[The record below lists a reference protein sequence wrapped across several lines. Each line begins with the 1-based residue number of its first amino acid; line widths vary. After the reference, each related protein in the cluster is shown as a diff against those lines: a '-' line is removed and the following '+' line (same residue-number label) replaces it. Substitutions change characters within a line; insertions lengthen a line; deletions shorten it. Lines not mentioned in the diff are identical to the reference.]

1 MEPEEAKRDRRQ
13 YDRQFK
19 LDTVRYWA
27 TSGKSA
33 KTICKELGI
42 PGPDYLKRWK
52 RELHE
57 KGGESAFPGHGRQAG
72 PEAELAHLR
81 KQLRDVAEE
90 RDILKKALAI
100 LSKF

>member
-1 MEPEEAKRDRRQ
+1 MTEDLKRERRQ

-19 LDTVRYWA
+19 IDAVKYWSS
-27 TSGKSA
+27 SGKSA
-33 KTICKELGI
+33 KTICEELGI

-52 RELHE
+52 KELKK
-57 KGGESAFPGHGRQAG
+57 KGGESAFPGHGNKIG
-72 PEAELAHLR
+72 PDAEFAHLR

-100 LSKF
+100 LSRY

>member
-1 MEPEEAKRDRRQ
+1 MEHEDTKRERRQ

-19 LDTVRYWA
+19 VDTVLYWGS
-27 TSGKSA
+27 SGKSA

-52 RELHE
+52 KELKE
-57 KGGESAFPGHGRQAG
+57 KGGASAFPGNGRQAG
-72 PEAELAHLR
+72 PEGELAHLR